1 MHNYLVFWSKTSL
14 NGWGYYDDGY
24 VKVNGKWRKK
34 SIRTTRLREE
44 WNTVK

>member
-1 MHNYLVFWSKTSL
+1 MSI
-14 NGWGYYDDGY
+14 NGWGYYYDEY

-34 SIRTTRLREE
+34 STKITRLREE